1 VRAVEEAWDPQ
12 APLAEGML
20 ELHAVCSLISSG
32 TELKV
37 RHGYS
42 ETSLSGYTSLYPL
55 HWPTSLCFL
64 RLSS

>member
-1 VRAVEEAWDPQ
+1 MLASVRIQVRAVEEAWDPK

-37 RHGYS
+37 RHGHS
-42 ETSLSGYTSLYPL
+42 
-55 HWPTSLCFL
+55 
-64 RLSS
+64 RLAS

>member
-1 VRAVEEAWDPQ
+1 MRAVEEAWDPQ

-37 RHGYS
+37 RHS
-42 ETSLSGYTSLYPL
+42 HSRTSVIIIAVLSIYICWATR
-55 HWPTSLCFL
+55 LCFF
-64 RLSS
+64 RL